1 MVPDSCCKTVVA
13 HCGQRDHASN
23 IYKVE
28 VGGRGLGA
36 GVATPWGG
44 AWSCGS
50 GGLKD
55 LPAISAPI
63 PTLPGRLHHQA
74 GDLHPGAPESHRGR
88 GHRHRLC
95 AGAGRGAG
103 RAVAGAGHTRCLT
116 VVPTRALSTPQVFG
130 MIFTCCLYKSLK
142 LEHY

>member
-1 MVPDSCCKTVVA
+1 MAGSV
-13 HCGQRDHASN
+13 R
-23 IYKVE
+23 
-28 VGGRGLGA
+28 GA
-36 GVATPWGG
+36 GGWCGHILEG
-44 AWSCGS
+44 AWGCGS
-50 GGLKD
+50 GGLED
-55 LPAISAPI
+55 LPAFSAPT

-95 AGAGRGAG
+95 AGARRGAG
-103 RAVAGAGHTRCLT
+103 RALAGAGHSRCLAA
-116 VVPTRALSTPQVFG
+116 VPTHAVSTPQVFG